1 MLNKTILFLAFCS
14 FGSFAVTAPFLPTGN
29 VIDTVVVPIKA
40 INLTSTAN
48 GVYDYSGMVQYDL
61 HVGPNDSLS
70 IALDFV
76 PASGNTGPTLTP
88 YQVSGMVG
96 TKGFMDINGINGTNA
111 INFRVKSTGAPSGQ
125 YNARITINAIKSNV
139 EATVDSLMALMTND
153 DKVGQLAGNG
163 QTGPGGGRDSPDNTR
178 LGIPGYRMSNG
189 TQQPCVGVSGN
200 ATAFT
205 GPSAMACTFDTAI
218 IKQAGAAIGQEFWAK
233 GKYIIEGPVVGLVRD
248 PRCGRAFETFSEDPY
263 LGGMMAASYIKGA
276 QSVKVGVTVKH
287 FVCND
292 IETNRGSNGTGSSSN
307 VSERTLREAQAM
319 TFEYAVREGKALGV
333 MVAYNKV
340 NNTYCTEN
348 PHLLTDILKYDWGH
362 RGYALSD
369 WGAMH
374 STAPAANAGH
384 DVELVNNTY
393 FGTALTSAVA
403 TKAVSQ
409 QRLDDMT
416 RRILRTKVFSGV
428 IGKTPGMTQYTSDLM
443 GAAHQQ
449 VCLNVGRESIVLAKN
464 DSNYLPLNKNTL
476 NSIAVIGTYA
486 NQARLSGGGSGAA
499 SCGLASN
506 SVSPL
511 QGITAKV
518 GAAKVTSTWQ
528 NADVVIVVVGVSG
541 EAEGSDRTSLGISG
555 DGNTL
560 VPQVMAAGKKCIVV
574 FTGGTAASKEA
585 WANAPAIIV
594 AWYPGESQ
602 GTALADV
609 IFGDVNPSGKLSSS
623 WPVSTSSLP
632 TFNVSLMQIP
642 YESPDTGI
650 GYKWYDRT
658 GIQPFMEFGLGLS
671 YTTFTYS
678 NLRFSANPAQAGQ
691 NVIVT
696 VNIQNTGSVAG
707 DEVAQLYLSEKN
719 PKLKR
724 PVKELRGFARVSLAK
739 GANADVSFTLRPRE
753 FAYFDDS
760 PSVNKFVVQADDY
773 TIQVGTSSKVLPLSA
788 TLTLQ

>member
-1 MLNKTILFLAFCS
+1 MIKNVLYIVSFCS
-14 FGSFAVTAPFLPTGN
+14 FGAFAVTAPFLPTAT
-29 VIDTVVVPIKA
+29 VIDTVVAPIKTIDLISVA
-40 INLTSTAN
+40 G
-48 GVYDYSGMVQYDL
+48 GVYDYSGLVQYDL

-76 PASGNTGPTLTP
+76 PVGGGTTLTP
-88 YQVSGMVG
+88 YEVSGMTG
-96 TKGFMDINGINGTNA
+96 LKGFLDINGINGTNQ
-111 INFRVKSTGAPSGQ
+111 INFKVKSTGAPSGQ
-125 YNARITINAIKSNV
+125 YNARITISAIKSRV
-139 EATVDSLMALMTND
+139 ETAVDSLMALMTND
-153 DKVGQLAGNG
+153 EKIQQCAGNG
-163 QTGPGGGRDSPDNTR
+163 QLGPGGGRDSPDNNR
-178 LGIPGYRMSNG
+178 LGIPGYRMSNA
-189 TQQPCVGVSGN
+189 TQQPCVGSSGQ
-200 ATAFT
+200 ATAFA
-205 GPSAMACTFDTAI
+205 GPSAMSCTFDTAL
-218 IKQAGAAIGQEFWAK
+218 IKQTGAAIGQEYWAK
-233 GKYIIEGPVVGLVRD
+233 GKYIIEGPVMGLVKD

-263 LGGMMAASYIKGA
+263 LNGMIGASYIKGA

-292 IETNRGSNGTGSSSN
+292 IETNRGISGTGSSSN
-307 VSERTLREAQAM
+307 VSERTLRETHAM
-319 TFEYAVREGKALGV
+319 PFEYAVREGKALGI

-340 NNTYCTEN
+340 NSTYCTEN

-362 RGYALSD
+362 RGYTLSD

-374 STAPAANAGH
+374 STSPATNAGQ

-409 QRLDDMT
+409 QRIDDMV
-416 RRILRTKVFSGV
+416 RRIMRNKVFSGV

-449 VCLNVGRESIVLAKN
+449 VCLNVGRESIVLVKN
-464 DSNYLPLNKNTL
+464 DNNLLPLDKNTL
-476 NSIAVIGTYA
+476 TSIAVVGTYA
-486 NQARLSGGGSGAA
+486 NQTRLSGGGSGAA
-499 SCGLASN
+499 SCASASN
-506 SVSPL
+506 QVSPI
-511 QGITAKV
+511 QGITTKV
-518 GAAKVTSTWQ
+518 GAAKVTATWQ

-541 EAEGSDRTSLGISG
+541 EAEGSDRSSLGISG

-574 FTGGTAASKEA
+574 YTGGTAASKEA
-585 WANAPAIIV
+585 WADAPAILV

-602 GTALADV
+602 VTALADV

-623 WPVSTSSLP
+623 WPVSSSSLP

-642 YESPDTGI
+642 YESPDTSI

-658 GIQPFMEFGLGLS
+658 GIQPFLAFGHGLS

-678 NLRFSANPAQAGQ
+678 NIRFSANPAQAGED
-691 NVIVT
+691 VVVT
-696 VNIQNTGSVAG
+696 VNIKNAG
-707 DEVAQLYLSEKN
+707 TRAGVETAQLYLSEKA

-724 PVKELRGFARVSLAK
+724 PVKELRGFARVSLAA

-760 PSVNKFVVQADDY
+760 PAVNKFVVQADDY
-773 TIQVGTSSKVLPLSA
+773 TIQVGTSSKVLPLTA